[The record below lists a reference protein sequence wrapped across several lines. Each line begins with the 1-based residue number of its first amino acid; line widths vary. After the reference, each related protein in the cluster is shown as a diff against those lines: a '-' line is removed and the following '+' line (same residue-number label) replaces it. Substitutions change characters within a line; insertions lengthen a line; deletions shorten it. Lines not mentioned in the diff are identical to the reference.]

1 MAAIAHDHEPTRYPV
16 LPREGRSRH
25 LVLVPDVDAVRAG
38 QATARRPI
46 PAAVYRRRR
55 LAAVVMLAALLVVT
69 VATAGRVAAFVGE
82 VGGATAVSPTMP
94 AAQPAP
100 AAAGPDARPGVGA
113 VYVVQP
119 GDTVW
124 SVARRLKPTGD
135 VRGLVDRIVARNG
148 GAALRPGQAL
158 VVG

>member
-1 MAAIAHDHEPTRYPV
+1 
-16 LPREGRSRH
+16 
-25 LVLVPDVDAVRAG
+25 
-38 QATARRPI
+38 
-46 PAAVYRRRR
+46 
-55 LAAVVMLAALLVVT
+55 MLATLLVVT
-69 VATAGRVAAFVGE
+69 VATAGRVAAFVGD
-82 VGGATAVSPTMP
+82 VGAPTAGLS
-94 AAQPAP
+94 AASAPAP
-100 AAAGPDARPGVGA
+100 GSSAAGPTARVGVDA

-124 SVARRLKPTGD
+124 TVARRLQPSGD